1 MRRSTA
7 AIRKE
12 QRFDLRATPQQS
24 TLIRRAAET
33 TGRSITDFILE
44 SATDRATDLL
54 MDQRLFLLND
64 QSWSEFVAALE
75 APAQPVSAL
84 VDLFRSDL

>member
-7 AIRKE
+7 TARKE
-12 QRFDLRATPQQS
+12 ERFDLRATPQQS

-33 TGRSITDFILE
+33 TGRSMTDFILE
-44 SATDRATDLL
+44 SATDRAADVL

-64 QSWSEFVAALE
+64 QSWAKFVAALE
-75 APAQPVSAL
+75 APAEPVAAL
-84 VDLFRSDL
+84 VELFRQDQ

>member
-1 MRRSTA
+1 MRRSTG

-12 QRFDLRATPQQS
+12 ERFDLRATPQQS

-33 TGRSITDFILE
+33 AGRSMTDFILE

-64 QSWSEFVAALE
+64 QSWSEFVTALE